1 MPPPPPPPTNRHTGD
16 SQVSQQHTHTP
27 RTRPP
32 QTTRRVFS
40 EEQVQAMEKG
50 KEKFEFQAEVSRMM
64 DIIINSLYTKV
75 EIFLRELISNA
86 SDALDKIR
94 FKSLADPSALGTGD
108 DANLE
113 IRIAGDKDANTLTI
127 RDRGIGMTKQD
138 LINYLGT
145 VARSGTASLM
155 EQLASGGD
163 LNLIGQFGVGFYSV
177 YLVADKVR
185 VVTKN
190 NDDKQYIWESD
201 AGGSYTIVED
211 PRGATLG
218 RGTEIT
224 LFLKESEKEFADEK
238 KLRELVTRYS
248 EFITFPI
255 YVEATF
261 KETVQVPIEEEEG
274 GEEAAADAS
283 PSPKADAEGEEELSA
298 EKEEDSSP
306 SASPKPK
313 TRSEERTIKEWEV
326 VNNQKAIWSRETK
339 EVSDAEY
346 GKFFKTMVK
355 DDSAE
360 PHTWIHFKGEGDI
373 EFRSILFTPSAA
385 PGDLY
390 ENYYST
396 NAALRLYVRKVLISD
411 DFEDLLPRYLNFIR
425 GVVDS
430 DDLPLNV
437 SREQLQQAKILKMIQ
452 KKLVRKALE
461 MIRKL
466 ATVQQKAWENKAKGL
481 EEGSTEGGSGEKG
494 EEGEEEGAS
503 IPSHLSKDA
512 LKVYTKF
519 WDTFG
524 RNIKLGLIEDTSNR
538 SKLAKLL
545 RYKSS
550 KSLVTSKAG
559 NSSGALGAQPARA
572 PHAKQ
577 TRVCPPPPRT
587 RTPHLFLTKVPPL
600 PNPPLPLAQCTALW
614 MSTLQTCTRTRSRS
628 TTLPASPWRPCKSP
642 PFLKR
647 LPKRAWRCS
656 FLQSPLMS
664 M

>member
-1 MPPPPPPPTNRHTGD
+1 
-16 SQVSQQHTHTP
+16 
-27 RTRPP
+27 
-32 QTTRRVFS
+32 
-40 EEQVQAMEKG
+40 MEAG

-94 FKSLADPSALGTGD
+94 FKSLADASALGTGD
-108 DANLE
+108 TANLE
-113 IRIAGDKDANTLTI
+113 IRIAGDQAANTLTI

-211 PRGATLG
+211 PRGPTLG

-224 LFLKESEKEFADEK
+224 LFLKESEKEFSDEK

-255 YVEATF
+255 YLETTY
-261 KETVQVPIEEEEG
+261 KETVEVPVEEEE
-274 GEEAAADAS
+274 ASATASAS
-283 PSPKADAEGEEELSA
+283 PSPAAAEGEDGELAA
-298 EKEEDSSP
+298 EKVEDDAASP

-313 TRSEERTIKEWEV
+313 TRSEERVTKEWEV
-326 VNNQKAIWSRETK
+326 VNDQKAIWAREVK
-339 EVSDAEY
+339 DVSDAEY
-346 GKFFKTMVK
+346 KKFFRSMVK
-355 DDSAE
+355 DESAE
-360 PHTWIHFKGEGDI
+360 AHTWIHFKGEGDI
-373 EFRSILFTPSAA
+373 EFRSILFTPGSA

-396 NAALRLYVRKVLISD
+396 SAALRLYVRKVLISD

-461 MIRKL
+461 MIRRL
-466 ATVQQKAWENKAKGL
+466 ASAQTKAWENKAKNITAT
-481 EEGSTEGGSGEKG
+481 EEGEGKG
-494 EEGEEEGAS
+494 GEGEEEEGSA
-503 IPSHLSKDA
+503 IPSHLAKDA

-545 RYKSS
+545 RFKSS

-559 NSSGALGAQPARA
+559 NSSGACAGA
-572 PHAKQ
+572 
-577 TRVCPPPPRT
+577 PPPPLLALHSHAPRSA
-587 RTPHLFLTKVPPL
+587 PHSRMHPPL
-600 PNPPLPLAQCTALW
+600 PNPPPPLPL
-614 MSTLQTCTRTRSRS
+614 
-628 TTLPASPWRPCKSP
+628 P
-642 PFLKR
+642 
-647 LPKRAWRCS
+647 
-656 FLQSPLMS
+656 
-664 M
+664 

>member
-1 MPPPPPPPTNRHTGD
+1 
-16 SQVSQQHTHTP
+16 
-27 RTRPP
+27 
-32 QTTRRVFS
+32 
-40 EEQVQAMEKG
+40 
-50 KEKFEFQAEVSRMM
+50 MM

-94 FKSLADPSALGTGD
+94 FKSLADAAALGSGPEKE
-108 DANLE
+108 LE
-113 IRIAGDKDANTLTI
+113 IRIIGDEKAGTLTI
-127 RDRGIGMTKQD
+127 LDRGIGMTKQD

-211 PRGATLG
+211 PRGPTLG

-224 LFLKESEKEFADEK
+224 LFLKESEKEFSDEK

-255 YVEATF
+255 YLETTF
-261 KETVQVPIEEEEG
+261 KETVQVPVEEEE
-274 GEEAAADAS
+274 EASASASAA
-283 PSPKADAEGEEELSA
+283 PSPAAEGEGDDLAAEA
-298 EKEEDSSP
+298 EKDAEP

-313 TRSEERTIKEWEV
+313 TRSEERVTKEWEV
-326 VNNQKAIWSRETK
+326 VNDQKAIWARETK
-339 EVSDAEY
+339 DVADEEY
-346 GKFFKTMVK
+346 SKFFKTMVK
-355 DDSAE
+355 DESADA
-360 PHTWIHFKGEGDI
+360 HTWIHFKGEGDI

-411 DFEDLLPRYLNFIR
+411 EFEDLLPRYLNFIR

-461 MIRKL
+461 MIRRL
-466 ATVQQKAWENKAKGL
+466 ASVQTKAWEDKAKNV
-481 EEGSTEGGSGEKG
+481 TAGEAEDAGAKKAD
-494 EEGEEEGAS
+494 EGADEDGS
-503 IPSHLSKDA
+503 AIPSHLAKDA

-545 RYKSS
+545 RFKSS
-550 KSLVTSKAG
+550 TSLVTSKAG
-559 NSSGALGAQPARA
+559 TSSGAWLGARA
-572 PHAKQ
+572 
-577 TRVCPPPPRT
+577 
-587 RTPHLFLTKVPPL
+587 
-600 PNPPLPLAQCTALW
+600 
-614 MSTLQTCTRTRSRS
+614 
-628 TTLPASPWRPCKSP
+628 
-642 PFLKR
+642 
-647 LPKRAWRCS
+647 
-656 FLQSPLMS
+656 
-664 M
+664 